1 MQMYWYVNHSLFF
14 GCQVRTA
21 FFEGK
26 NRIDSLISDIGD
38 WGATA
43 VTIHGRSRQ
52 QRYSKSADWDYIYK
66 CTKNASPNLQVIGN
80 GDVYSYLDWNKHK
93 SDCPELSSCMIA
105 RGALIKVCV

>member
-1 MQMYWYVNHSLFF
+1 MCRSFL
-14 GCQVRTA
+14 CQVRTA

-26 NRIDSLISDIGD
+26 NRIDSLLSDIEN

-52 QRYSKSADWDYIYK
+52 QRYSKSADWDYIYQ
-66 CTKNASPNLQVIGN
+66 CTKNASTNLQVIGN

-105 RGALIKVCV
+105 RGALIKVCE

>member
-1 MQMYWYVNHSLFF
+1 M
-14 GCQVRTA
+14 
-21 FFEGK
+21 
-26 NRIDSLISDIGD
+26 
-38 WGATA
+38 
-43 VTIHGRSRQ
+43 TIHGRSRQ

-66 CTKNASPNLQVIGN
+66 CTKNASPSLQVIGN

>member
-1 MQMYWYVNHSLFF
+1 MKLEHCGCKCVGTVTTIYLPCPF

-26 NRIDSLISDIGD
+26 NRIDLLIADIWN

-52 QRYSKSADWDYIYK
+52 QRYSKSADWDYIYG
-66 CTKNASPNLQVIGN
+66 CTKNASTNLQVIGN
-80 GDVYSYLDWNKHK
+80 GDVYSYL
-93 SDCPELSSCMIA
+93 EQTQ
-105 RGALIKVCV
+105 V